1 MQNNANMIDV
11 EIVMKIR
18 LPIVFILSFC
28 IAVSAQN
35 KTEAEKLAE
44 FAFNINTFNRLY
56 PQEKVYLHFDNTG
69 YYLGETI
76 WFKAYITVA
85 EDNRLSEL
93 SKVLY
98 VELLTPEGNIVET
111 QKLKIENGQARGG
124 FALKNRYFT
133 GYYQVRAYTRCM
145 LNFGDNVIFS
155 RVFPVYSQVDQAGNG
170 IYVGKGLK
178 EINIKPRNIRKE
190 EKEKPK
196 DVSLVFFPEGG
207 NMVTG
212 VANRVAFKATD
223 KDGKAFDATG
233 RIYNSSNEIVT
244 TFTSVHLGMGSFILY
259 PDGNKLVAKI
269 SYNGKDYSF
278 DLPESKPAGYTM
290 RIDNLHPETI
300 SVEIDKTANLPAQT
314 LGVTLACRGK
324 VYEFK
329 TFEPDSTGQYILR
342 LLKKDLPSGVIQ
354 ITLFTPQGEIL
365 AQRQAFVNNNIHA
378 LPVKTNIQSTFE
390 PRSPISIEMEVKDDN
405 NQPVEATFSLSVRDD
420 STEIKTDYTDNILY
434 NLLLSSDL
442 KGYIENPAYYF
453 EADDN
458 QHCFALDLLMLV
470 QGWTRYS
477 WKQAAGVEPFKVKHW
492 IEKSLMIEGSVLAYS
507 KPVPQEDIE
516 MTIWMTSQDGLSQQ
530 GKCITDK
537 NGNFNFEFA
546 DLSGTFEFNL
556 SAKKKDKNGK
566 YSPLLSRITL
576 DRNFSPAPMAID
588 YNETHPV
595 ETAKNEK
602 TELSIP
608 NKPAEADVQTVEMD
622 SIERLSNKNQGKGV
636 KSYVLPEVEVKG
648 KMSSRRAMLEN
659 PNFTVYDIAREM
671 DKYLDKGESEPD
683 NVFDFLASTDRY
695 YSYSLLNPKFYK
707 DEGIGE
713 DEGGTG
719 MKFYSFYNKGKAAFF
734 IPDFQEPLGNSLAA
748 WQRRHLSVAQLGMDE
763 IEYIAITN
771 VPEGDPVC
779 INIIL
784 NETGISRH
792 SLKGSRKTY
801 FDGFASPVEFYSP
814 DYSFASLS
822 EPDVRRTLYWNPDVR
837 TDSLGRA
844 SVYFYNNDACK
855 KISISAEGLTD
866 GNVFKTVETGRA
878 PSLQ

>member
-1 MQNNANMIDV
+1 
-11 EIVMKIR
+11 MKKR
-18 LPIVFILSFC
+18 LFILFLLLC
-28 IAVSAQN
+28 YITAPAQN
-35 KTEAEKLAE
+35 KTEADKLAE
-44 FAFNINTFNRLY
+44 FAVNINKFNYLY

-85 EDNRLSEL
+85 EDNRLSEI

-98 VELLTPEGNIVET
+98 VELLTPEGNVVET

-124 FALKNRYFT
+124 FVLKNRYFP

-155 RVFPVYSQVDQAGNG
+155 RVFPVYCQAGQAGNG
-170 IYVGKGLK
+170 IYVGKVSK
-178 EINIKPRNIRKE
+178 EINFKPRNIRKE

-196 DVSLVFFPEGG
+196 DVSLVFFSEGG

-212 VANRVAFKATD
+212 IANRVAFKATD
-223 KDGKAFDATG
+223 KDGKAFDVKG

-244 TFTSVHLGMGSFILY
+244 TFTSLHLGMGSFVLY

-269 SYNGKDYSF
+269 LYNGKDYSF

-290 RIDNLHPETI
+290 RVDNMHPETI
-300 SVEIDKTANLPAQT
+300 SVEIDKTANLPVQT
-314 LGVTLACRGK
+314 LGVTLAFRGK

-329 TFEPDSTGQYILR
+329 TFEPDSTGQYTLR

-354 ITLFTPQGEIL
+354 ITLFTPQGEVL

-378 LPVKTNIQSTFE
+378 LPVKTNIQSNFE
-390 PRSPISIEMEVKDDN
+390 PRSPISIEMEVKDEN

-453 EADDN
+453 ESDDN
-458 QHCFALDLLMLV
+458 QHRFALDLLMLV

-477 WKQAAGVEPFKVKHW
+477 WKQAAGVEAFKVRHW

-507 KPVPQEDIE
+507 KPTPQEDIE
-516 MTIWMTSQDGLSQQ
+516 MTIWMTSQDGLSQN

-537 NGNFNFEFA
+537 NGNFDFEFA
-546 DLSGTFEFNL
+546 DLTGTFELNL
-556 SAKKKDKNGK
+556 SARKKDKNGK

-576 DRNFSPAPMAID
+576 DRNFSPAPKVLD

-602 TELSIP
+602 TESSIP

-622 SIERLSNKNQGKGV
+622 SIERLSNKKQEKGV

-648 KMSSRRAMLEN
+648 KMSSRRAMLED
-659 PNFTVYDIAREM
+659 PNSTVYDIAREM
-671 DKYLDKGESEPD
+671 DKLLDKGESEPD
-683 NVFDFLASTDRY
+683 NVFDFLTSTDPY
-695 YSYSLLNPKFYK
+695 YSYSLLNPKFYN
-707 DEGIGE
+707 DEGTGE
-713 DEGGTG
+713 YEGGENERGGAG
-719 MKFYSFYNKGKAAFF
+719 MRFYSFYNKARAAFL
-734 IPDFQEPLGNSLAA
+734 IQGFQEYGGVSLFTRQGYPLFA
-748 WQRRHLSVAQLGMDE
+748 WQRPHLSVAQLRMDE
-763 IEYIAITN
+763 IEYITITYE
-771 VPEGDPVC
+771 PKAGEFG
-779 INIIL
+779 IYIFL

-792 SLKGSRKTY
+792 SPKGSRKTY
-801 FDGFASPVEFYSP
+801 YDGFAPPVEFYSP
-814 DYSFASLS
+814 DYSFASLP
-822 EPDVRRTLYWNPDVR
+822 EPDARRTLYWNPDVR

-855 KISISAEGLTD
+855 KLSISAEGLTD
-866 GNVFKTVETGRA
+866 GSVPVMYSKQGLVN
-878 PSLQ
+878 